1 MVMHTHL
8 ETHSALQTIWQGA
21 KVLKMIFANYHGN
34 STYYISLESSFC
46 TKLESGSGKNR
57 FLVISGYV
65 SISVHKYFALTH
77 NVISSIK
84 L

>member
-1 MVMHTHL
+1 
-8 ETHSALQTIWQGA
+8 
-21 KVLKMIFANYHGN
+21 MIFANYHGN